1 MFKLRRVYCATIG
14 AEYMHISDPVE
25 KIWFRERMEK
35 NENQINFTNKG
46 KKAILKTI
54 ITTLVMLL
62 VMSLLYLRTNSSISI
77 IFIFLIRIFLNNLL
91 TSITNLFNKNELP
104 F

>member
-35 NENQINFTNKG
+35 NEKPNKF
-46 KKAILKTI
+46 
-54 ITTLVMLL
+54 
-62 VMSLLYLRTNSSISI
+62 Y
-77 IFIFLIRIFLNNLL
+77 
-91 TSITNLFNKNELP
+91 
-104 F
+104 